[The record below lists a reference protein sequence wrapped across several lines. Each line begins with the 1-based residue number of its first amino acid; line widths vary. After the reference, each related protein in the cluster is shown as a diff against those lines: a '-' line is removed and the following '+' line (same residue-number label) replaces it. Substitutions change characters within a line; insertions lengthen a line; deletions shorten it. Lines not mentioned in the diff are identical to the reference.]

1 MARHPYRRRTT
12 STVRH
17 GPTKTCGARPAQSS
31 AATTCFTRAS
41 AWTIRL
47 GFVANLAQEV
57 MKRQLPLS
65 IEGLGSQGGEQ
76 CGRRK
81 ALPSLCDYE
90 LSLLDHGHEFDA
102 DERGRCRVK
111 GFEP

>member
-1 MARHPYRRRTT
+1 MNWPALCRRKRT
-12 STVRH
+12 SS
-17 GPTKTCGARPAQSS
+17 GYGSPWMPRPARSLPFTWAI
-31 AATTCFTRAS
+31 AATRVPS
-41 AWTIRL
+41 NYG

-57 MKRQLPLS
+57 MKRQLLLS
-65 IEGLGSQGGEQ
+65 VEGLGSQGGEQ